1 MVMAASIVTSVFVS
15 PVAASTASTTL
26 NFSGSATVQSFGPVG
41 VICDACAPDAAFGGD
56 NVGLGARL
64 ILSAVAAW
72 NPTAT
77 VGYQYSPSLLRQGQT
92 LDLVDT
98 LTGQSGPL
106 SVTYHATGDYGIYF
120 NTTFPADGSRRN
132 TTAYDISTS
141 GSGTCTHKLNGDGT
155 YDCQT
160 LKTISIFS
168 GNLFGLVGAD
178 ISVPVKTTINITPDG
193 VATVRTITAAGS
205 TIKGPDPL
213 TFNGP
218 TPSVVADNFAVSC
231 TAPAGTNALYDL
243 ASTTSNPSLV
253 AKTNVSVDI
262 EITIIISLGGSI
274 SLGTFGQVH
283 RSR

>member
-1 MVMAASIVTSVFVS
+1 MRRRFPRLAAAMVMAASIVTSVFVS

-41 VICDACAPDAAFGGD
+41 VICDACAPDALFGGD

-64 ILSAVAAW
+64 TLSAVAAW

-77 VGYQYSPSLLRQGQT
+77 VDYQYSPSLLRQGQT

-141 GSGTCTHKLNGDGT
+141 GYRGRAHPRTFPFAIDVHGRAWILR
-155 YDCQT
+155 
-160 LKTISIFS
+160 I
-168 GNLFGLVGAD
+168 D
-178 ISVPVKTTINITPDG
+178 IVHI
-193 VATVRTITAAGS
+193 
-205 TIKGPDPL
+205 
-213 TFNGP
+213 
-218 TPSVVADNFAVSC
+218 
-231 TAPAGTNALYDL
+231 L
-243 ASTTSNPSLV
+243 AW
-253 AKTNVSVDI
+253 
-262 EITIIISLGGSI
+262 
-274 SLGTFGQVH
+274 
-283 RSR
+283 